1 MRRFLQNGWCLVF
14 LVFSVSCQNELK
26 LSSSYDYKLIPKDT
40 LRISI
45 DDSLT
50 YRYTRIQ
57 YFIQDDSTYIVV
69 SNTNQNGLTFVNVDS
84 ERISKKVIYSQTGLN
99 GVGDDA
105 GSFHYV
111 NMDSIFIFNSPSRKL
126 FLTNSNADVIES
138 FDLIDFADFD
148 FGEPM
153 MWIAYASHYAEGVL
167 KFSVLPTYLNGHEIS
182 RNSNDPVVVKFDIN
196 AKKVS
201 KGLIDYSYANMN
213 NHHYIRHTPI
223 SVVGKDNVLYYC
235 FPFENRILFE
245 NQETGIVEEKTTFVS
260 DFVKE
265 YYPMQ
270 GEYKND
276 IRRFD
281 VEFPYNA
288 NLKYDPFRNVYY
300 MVVYHGI
307 PFVDDSTGELRSFLR
322 NLLALLFL
330 MRSLKSYLSRSL
342 KEEIFFLGVLLFLE
356 RAYIYFLQYRKSI
369 I

>member
-138 FDLIDFADFD
+138 F
-148 FGEPM
+148 
-153 MWIAYASHYAEGVL
+153 V
-167 KFSVLPTYLNGHEIS
+167 
-182 RNSNDPVVVKFDIN
+182 
-196 AKKVS
+196 
-201 KGLIDYSYANMN
+201 
-213 NHHYIRHTPI
+213 
-223 SVVGKDNVLYYC
+223 
-235 FPFENRILFE
+235 
-245 NQETGIVEEKTTFVS
+245 
-260 DFVKE
+260 
-265 YYPMQ
+265 
-270 GEYKND
+270 
-276 IRRFD
+276 
-281 VEFPYNA
+281 
-288 NLKYDPFRNVYY
+288 
-300 MVVYHGI
+300 
-307 PFVDDSTGELRSFLR
+307 
-322 NLLALLFL
+322 
-330 MRSLKSYLSRSL
+330 
-342 KEEIFFLGVLLFLE
+342 
-356 RAYIYFLQYRKSI
+356 
-369 I
+369 